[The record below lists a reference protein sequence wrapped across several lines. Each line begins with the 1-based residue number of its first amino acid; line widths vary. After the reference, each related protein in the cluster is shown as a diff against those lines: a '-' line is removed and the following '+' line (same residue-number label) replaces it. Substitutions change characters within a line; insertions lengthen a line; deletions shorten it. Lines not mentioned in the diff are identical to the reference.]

1 MRIRFMI
8 FANPALEIPTRCYL
22 PASIFH
28 TTDKAGIRTDIVNQI
43 ANGQIIKIKRKI
55 IEVPPYDVGRRAA
68 LFF

>member
-8 FANPALEIPTRCYL
+8 FANPALEIRTRCYL

-55 IEVPPYDVGRRAA
+55 VEVPPYDV
-68 LFF
+68 